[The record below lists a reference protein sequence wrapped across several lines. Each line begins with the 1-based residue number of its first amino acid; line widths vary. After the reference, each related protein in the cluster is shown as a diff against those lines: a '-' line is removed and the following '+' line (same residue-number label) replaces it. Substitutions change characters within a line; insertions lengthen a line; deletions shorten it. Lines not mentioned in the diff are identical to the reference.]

1 MPFADTQCGF
11 KMFTREAAEKLFR
24 LQLVDEF
31 SFDLEILY
39 LAKKFDLAVA
49 EVPVEWID
57 APGSTVDATKVAI
70 EFIRDMTQIK
80 WFDIRGRYNQINHR
94 VGEDQELV
102 LNLSPSAKA

>member
-11 KMFTREAAEKLFR
+11 KMFTSEAADQLFTH
-24 LQLVDEF
+24 QIVDQF

-39 LAKKFDLAVA
+39 LAQSRFDLAVA

-70 EFIRDMTQIK
+70 EFLRDMAQIK
-80 WFDIRGRYNQINHR
+80 WNDLRGRYANANHTR
-94 VGEDQELV
+94 PATADIATALA
-102 LNLSPSAKA
+102 S